1 MLQFDND
8 CEPALERETSFRFAV
23 TVLAK
28 PTAIAPVTDAVTH
41 VLEERKWP
49 QDDIDA
55 VDLAFR
61 EALANAIR
69 HGCRGDVTQYV
80 CCSFA
85 YEEGDAVMLIVRDS
99 GSGFDPA
106 GVPDPL
112 DLANRLN
119 HGGRGILL
127 MRELMDD
134 VQFGDGGR
142 EVRMRKQ
149 KGSR

>member
-1 MLQFDND
+1 V
-8 CEPALERETSFRFAV
+8 PATPV
-23 TVLAK
+23 
-28 PTAIAPVTDAVTH
+28 AIAAIADRVTRLLA
-41 VLEERKWP
+41 ERQWP
-49 QDDIDA
+49 QDGVDA
-55 VDLAFR
+55 VELALR